1 MSDEHDWMAAAL
13 ASLHPQA
20 MPDDVRARLDEAIA
34 AEAAGAPVPA
44 VSSPGGAGVP
54 VAIPGQRTHGAAS
67 PVRRRRTWISGLAGV
82 AAALAL
88 FAVVDPFAVIQ
99 LEQSDSAFTAPMQL
113 DDSLAGAPAESRT
126 APQAETGAAPAEGLA
141 VGQVLLASG
150 TPYSRSELASQAAVT
165 ARTAGG
171 GSADAS
177 FSEGELSAAEACVAA
192 LPIRGE
198 LVFVDRAR
206 FEGEPALI
214 VARRSGSVLEVL
226 VLGAACTAADPAIA
240 YRATVEA
247 P

>member
-1 MSDEHDWMAAAL
+1 MSDEHDWVAAAL

-44 VSSPGGAGVP
+44 VSSPDGAGVP

-67 PVRRRRTWISGLAGV
+67 PARRRRPWISGLAGA

-88 FAVVDPFAVIQ
+88 FAVVDPFGGSQ
-99 LEQSDSAFTAPMQL
+99 LEQSDSAFTAPMQH
-113 DDSLAGAPAESRT
+113 DSVAGAPAESPT
-126 APQAETGAAPAEGLA
+126 APQAEAGAAPAEGLA
-141 VGQVLLASG
+141 VGQVLMASG

-165 ARTAGG
+165 ARAAGG

-192 LPIRGE
+192 LPISGE

-214 VARRSGSVLEVL
+214 VARRSGSGLEVL